1 MPEKK
6 DKAKKQSTTESGVEE
21 ISNRILDVLANLS
34 ATDSWHDFHQDIT
47 GFKDVIESNKEIY
60 CEGLPLGV
68 TTLGKFNDEGRAL
81 SSVVK
86 TKEGAP
92 IYDFGESL
100 VRNNTGAYGAEQ
112 PEYTIN
118 TLNNIDYSVK
128 PLVVASGSSRGEE
141 GKAGKLYLSA
151 KDFTDKLSLENDSA
165 IVIDATAV
173 SILTILKN
181 GPTVMEEGNRKK
193 IYYVLTP
200 EVVNDPAGK
209 TAVSDKI
216 FDPLSAGYKN
226 GVELIA
232 CEPNVPESIN
242 YSYSYD
248 RHINTG
254 DLLKSESTNPYDKF
268 FSSFNFQ
275 LSEVQRNRKG
285 KKTEYTTNLVIKS
298 NDARITVPENV
309 QDSKTK
315 NNITFLT
322 SLLLGAI
329 KLLGGKSDTLKNK
342 FLFNTK
348 LQQKRSGDWLQVL
361 ACLIL
366 RSRKL
371 KQYNP
376 PGTAPREQEIE
387 KKISKIYFV
396 THDRVALSF
405 ALLLGVDCIYTH
417 TATKSCYIFKI
428 MSPGAADAANR
439 RFLENKGRELNEIL
453 RKIGDSLA
461 YYNSIQVNQIAVYN
475 QFREQNI
482 TAKYP
487 EQIRQIR
494 EKFQDVFSPDQP
506 FNTTN
511 FTKFTCETFELCLL
525 FDYLLLNFPDL
536 SERGEVSE
544 GLVPK
549 IAGLQSQTVEL
560 LARIAPL
567 IAPGAEPPSAEIFD
581 ALKPQINAAISEY
594 TSIMGTISLLETS
607 LNKYTTNTSPIT
619 LKVNIGTTITNFQKT
634 PNRKLASGWSWDN
647 TQGNSRMWEVF
658 KDLIGSTAYKSDKN
672 IFLYNLTLLPSDVK
686 NYLCNVYLSVQ
697 RRITSQSVM
706 PILENVGKTPREIT
720 SEPRLTKFKVVTQGF
735 IAEIFLNFG
744 FTIPSSYDEVFYD
757 AVIEET
763 LTSPTITVSDS
774 LTGLP
779 VAVDAFSE
787 DEIISENSQATA
799 INKRLENF
807 PENLIKELAILNYA
821 TEVDPNPALD
831 LGRPVEDSKE
841 VSKVAEEL
849 EKKLEEVV
857 ENVNSA
863 KEDIKEAPMVDDDEE
878 FTRIKNEAINQAIE
892 APVSPRSGSPTP
904 IDSLQSLEERVK
916 RDIVKDSVDDVEDS
930 KRQQAEIEGELA
942 NPTDPTTIDSD
953 KVRMPIDPAA
963 LIDNSNIPIRNA
975 PKLLGADFETN
986 IKDATYVLLNAMLDY
1001 KGNPKQLSVL
1011 IRNIK
1016 RKLDKFHED
1025 YTESLGEGT
1034 GFPPSP
1040 PSRGKTIGSDSLLS
1054 LPRPAKRMFGG
1065 DGSSLAL
1072 DAFFK
1077 DLNLSQSEG
1086 DQEGNS
1092 GELLKDAN
1100 YLFHPLLPI
1109 YMIAESLHEI
1119 TCNDNIDE
1127 SLDYELYQK
1136 YLKFLETMR
1145 DVLVEEYKSKE
1156 TIDVAAAFAIGVCLR
1171 EFLFY
1176 LDVYSIKTMDQKG
1189 GREAV
1194 QQPRMFDVFQE
1205 SKGKYF
1211 GDNEDLVDVGKG
1223 KSQPQ
1228 ESEPQPN
1235 FEFEV
1240 DQVPITDETLNSTM
1254 GTLYCESELGMST
1267 EEFLPVSLL
1276 TGVFNYFI
1284 SGIKTR
1290 SQAEIELG
1298 EKMLKSELFL
1308 NFIKKVNVA
1317 AIFRESIEIPEPID
1331 AFKRKCFVFLLETG
1345 NIIISDRGGSAVE
1358 IPSLEPP
1365 MKELGGSGSGSR
1377 KRRMKKHRSTVKLN
1391 RKAKRRSTKVV
1402 RNKKKKLTRR
1412 R

>member
-1 MPEKK
+1 
-6 DKAKKQSTTESGVEE
+6 
-21 ISNRILDVLANLS
+21 
-34 ATDSWHDFHQDIT
+34 
-47 GFKDVIESNKEIY
+47 
-60 CEGLPLGV
+60 
-68 TTLGKFNDEGRAL
+68 
-81 SSVVK
+81 
-86 TKEGAP
+86 
-92 IYDFGESL
+92 
-100 VRNNTGAYGAEQ
+100 
-112 PEYTIN
+112 
-118 TLNNIDYSVK
+118 
-128 PLVVASGSSRGEE
+128 
-141 GKAGKLYLSA
+141 
-151 KDFTDKLSLENDSA
+151 
-165 IVIDATAV
+165 
-173 SILTILKN
+173 
-181 GPTVMEEGNRKK
+181 
-193 IYYVLTP
+193 
-200 EVVNDPAGK
+200 
-209 TAVSDKI
+209 
-216 FDPLSAGYKN
+216 
-226 GVELIA
+226 
-232 CEPNVPESIN
+232 
-242 YSYSYD
+242 
-248 RHINTG
+248 
-254 DLLKSESTNPYDKF
+254 
-268 FSSFNFQ
+268 
-275 LSEVQRNRKG
+275 
-285 KKTEYTTNLVIKS
+285 
-298 NDARITVPENV
+298 
-309 QDSKTK
+309 
-315 NNITFLT
+315 
-322 SLLLGAI
+322 
-329 KLLGGKSDTLKNK
+329 
-342 FLFNTK
+342 
-348 LQQKRSGDWLQVL
+348 
-361 ACLIL
+361 
-366 RSRKL
+366 
-371 KQYNP
+371 
-376 PGTAPREQEIE
+376 
-387 KKISKIYFV
+387 
-396 THDRVALSF
+396 
-405 ALLLGVDCIYTH
+405 
-417 TATKSCYIFKI
+417 